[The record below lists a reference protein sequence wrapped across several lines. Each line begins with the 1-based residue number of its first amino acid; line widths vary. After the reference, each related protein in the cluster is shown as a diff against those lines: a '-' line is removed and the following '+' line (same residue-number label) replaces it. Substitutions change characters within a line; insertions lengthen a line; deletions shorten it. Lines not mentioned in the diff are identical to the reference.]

1 MENKKFKFNGHWVG
15 ISKTGLDYSR
25 KLEKQ
30 YKEIP
35 PYAKNEK
42 GEFINDKSVA
52 VLVEAEPF
60 DIDEY
65 IQSFKDE
72 CDIYKILEKAYLSQN
87 ISLLNQYPGGVYDD
101 ISDLPDDPFEMEDI
115 NNRANEALV
124 ELINK
129 QNEENKDE
137 VVEQPQEEKKDEV
150 K

>member
-1 MENKKFKFNGHWVG
+1 MESKKVKFNGQWVG

-30 YKEIP
+30 FKEIP

-115 NNRANEALV
+115 NNRANEVLA
-124 ELINK
+124 EMINK
-129 QNEENKDE
+129 QNEEKKDE
-137 VVEQPQEEKKDEV
+137 VVEQPQEDKKDEV